1 MFKKQEPDTEGVKMG
16 SYEKEPVQS
25 VAKQTANTIVKGSK
39 LTGDINI
46 SYDLEL
52 DGDVEG
58 NITSEQKSNIIIKG
72 NCKGNIKTKEG
83 NVVIAGQMMNGDIIA
98 GGDVKI
104 TGKYNSGNVQAKG
117 RISIDGEFNGKMES
131 NEIDIGPRARGK
143 GELLYKE
150 NVSISRGA
158 KVEVQIKQ
166 IQEGQKET
174 KKAPFTKVV
183 NLEHPVKDVNK
194 YKSVSGKEE

>member
-1 MFKKQEPDTEGVKMG
+1 MFKKHEPNTGEVKMG
-16 SYEKEPVQS
+16 SYEKEPVQP
-25 VAKQTANTIVKGSK
+25 VAKQRANTIVRGSK

-58 NITSEQKSNIIIKG
+58 SITSEQKSNIIIKG

-83 NVVIAGQMMNGDIIA
+83 NVDIVGQMMNGDIIA

-104 TGKYNSGNVQAKG
+104 TGKYNGGNVEAKG
-117 RISIDGEFNGKMES
+117 KISINGEFNGKMES
-131 NEIDIGPRARGK
+131 NEIEVGPRARGK

-150 NVSISRGA
+150 HISISRGA
-158 KVEVQIKQ
+158 KVEVQIRQ

-174 KKAPFTKVV
+174 KKAPITKVV
-183 NLEHPVKDVNK
+183 NFEHPVKDIK
-194 YKSVSGKEE
+194 